1 MSRYPI
7 LKEGPDGWTDWLAPD
22 HKGFKLACC
31 SCDLIHRMQFRIVK
45 GQVEFRATRDMRA
58 TAAKRA
64 HRKKREG
71 NG

>member
-7 LKEGPDGWTDWLAPD
+7 LVEGSDGWTDWERPNHD
-22 HKGFKLACC
+22 DYKLACC
-31 SCDLIHRMQFRIVK
+31 DCSLIHRMQFRVIK
-45 GQVEFRATRDMRA
+45 GQVEFRVSQDMRA